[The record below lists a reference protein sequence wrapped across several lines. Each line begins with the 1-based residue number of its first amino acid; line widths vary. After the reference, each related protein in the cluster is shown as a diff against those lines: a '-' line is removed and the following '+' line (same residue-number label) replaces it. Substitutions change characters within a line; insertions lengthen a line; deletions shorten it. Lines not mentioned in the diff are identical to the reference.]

1 MSFVPLMSKAQL
13 KGPTSLQR
21 YFNTRAV
28 IRNSNSCKL
37 EKCVVWFIWF
47 HLLLLFISRSSKLM
61 RLLRSI
67 TCTCSGN
74 DVHERNDLHN
84 STQILSFILAFLS
97 WKCSAMSS
105 KKAGLKDLR
114 KSIGRKKEVSRET
127 SRCYWENLKSL
138 HSNDE
143 ESGEMSE
150 MSPFLSQM
158 AKTCKIDDV
167 WEKLPRTSEK
177 KKGTKGTI
185 DKLRHDRNEVRE
197 RSKAQYAW

>member
-105 KKAGLKDLR
+105 KKSGAERLEKID
-114 KSIGRKKEVSRET
+114 RKKKGSRET
-127 SRCYWENLKSL
+127 SRFYRENLKSRR
-138 HSNDE
+138 SNDE
-143 ESGEMSE
+143 ESGEISE
-150 MSPFLSQM
+150 RSPFPSRM
-158 AKTCKIDDV
+158 A
-167 WEKLPRTSEK
+167 EKRKKLMTYEKSCLELPK
-177 KKGTKGTI
+177 KEPLFL
-185 DKLRHDRNEVRE
+185 LR
-197 RSKAQYAW
+197 W